1 MAASCLRA
9 FRLGAARAG
18 SFLPRAQA
26 SSPTLVNQMRYNSS
40 ISLNEKDNGVA
51 ELVMHSEPSNSWSL
65 DFLEEFCLAMED
77 LENDRDCRGV
87 IITSNIPRIFSYG
100 TDINELYQTK
110 ADRLKV
116 YRRRQQEFWQRLYG
130 SRLATVASINGNSPG
145 GGCLVALACDYR
157 IMAPGFKIGY
167 NEVKGGLLAASW
179 DIATMVSVLGR
190 QVTERSVQVGQMFTS
205 EEALKVGMVDE
216 IVPLG
221 EASAAAMAAMEKWL
235 RIPDK
240 IRSKAKLTLRRE
252 ELQRMQ
258 DRREE
263 DLREFVA
270 RVQKDY
276 TQKSIQNLL
285 EKRKQKGHDAPF
297 IWGEE

>member
-1 MAASCLRA
+1 
-9 FRLGAARAG
+9 
-18 SFLPRAQA
+18 
-26 SSPTLVNQMRYNSS
+26 MRYNSS

-145 GGCLVALACDYR
+145 GDSLDALALPYKTTVHSNR
-157 IMAPGFKIGY
+157 QIQQTY
-167 NEVKGGLLAASW
+167 W